1 MEYSKD
7 EIMQYIAEEDVK
19 FIRLAFTD
27 VFGRQK
33 NISIM
38 PDEVERAFDTGIA
51 FDASAITGFG
61 DEASSDLFLHP
72 DSSTITVLPW
82 RPEHGRVVRMF
93 CSVKHPDG
101 APFEADTRAILKN
114 AVEDAKRYGVSFSF
128 GTEMEFY
135 LFKRDENG
143 EPTKIPYD
151 NAGYMDIAPDDKG
164 ENVRREIC
172 LTLERMGIKP
182 ESSHHEQ
189 GPGQNE
195 IDFKYSDPLTS
206 ADNAVTFRSVVS
218 TIAARNGLFADFSPK
233 PLDGYPGNG
242 MHMNM
247 SARMD
252 VSGDVLP
259 QLIGGILANVSDMT
273 VFLNPSE
280 DSYKRFGELKAPK
293 YISWSNENRS
303 ALIRVPAAVG
313 KFKRLELRSPD
324 PMCNPYLAHALM
336 IRAGLYGIKNKPE
349 LLEPANINF
358 YTMPQ
363 NDKDKY
369 ISLPK
374 TLHEARAAAA
384 VSGFIKECLPNR
396 IIDCYTE

>member
-38 PDEVERAFDTGIA
+38 PDEVGRAFDTGIA
-51 FDASAITGFG
+51 FDASAISGFG
-61 DEASSDLFLHP
+61 DESSSDLFLHP

-93 CSVKHPDG
+93 CSIKHPDG
-101 APFEADTRAILKN
+101 TPFEADTRAILKN
-114 AVEDAKRYGVSFSF
+114 AVEDAKKDGVLFSF

-135 LFKRDENG
+135 LFKRDESG

-218 TIAARNGLFADFSPK
+218 TIAARNGLIADFSPK

-247 SARMD
+247 SAKQ
-252 VSGDVLP
+252 SGGGDLLP
-259 QLIGGILANVSDMT
+259 MLIVGILANIKDMT
-273 VFLNPSE
+273 VFLNPN
-280 DSYKRFGELKAPK
+280 DNSYKRFGELKAPK
-293 YISWSNENRS
+293 YISWSKENRS

-313 KFKRLELRSPD
+313 QFKRLELRSPD

-336 IRAGLYGIKNKPE
+336 IRAGLYGIRNKIE

-358 YTMPQ
+358 YTLPQ
-363 NDKDKY
+363 NDRDKY
-369 ISLPK
+369 ISLPQ
-374 TLHEARAAAA
+374 TLVEAKKAAA
-384 VSGFIKECLPNR
+384 VSEFINECLPKR
-396 IIDCYTE
+396 IIDCYTD

>member
-51 FDASAITGFG
+51 FDASAISGFR
-61 DEASSDLFLHP
+61 DESSSDLFLHP

-93 CSVKHPDG
+93 CSIKHPDG
-101 APFEADTRAILKN
+101 TPFEADTRAILKN
-114 AVEDAKRYGVSFSF
+114 AVEDAKREGVSFSF

-143 EPTKIPYD
+143 EPTKAPYD

-233 PLDGYPGNG
+233 PLDGHPGNG

-247 SARMD
+247 SAR
-252 VSGDVLP
+252 
-259 QLIGGILANVSDMT
+259 LIGGGELMSMLIAGILANINDMT
-273 VFLNPSE
+273 VFLNPVD

-293 YISWSNENRS
+293 YISWSKENRS

-336 IRAGLYGIKNKPE
+336 IRAGLYGIRNKIELPE
-349 LLEPANINF
+349 SADINF
-358 YTMPQ
+358 YTLPQ
-363 NDKDKY
+363 NERDKC
-369 ISLPK
+369 IALPK
-374 TLHEARAAAA
+374 SLAEAKTAAA
-384 VSGFIKECLPNR
+384 VSGFINECLPKR
-396 IIDCYTE
+396 IIDCYTY